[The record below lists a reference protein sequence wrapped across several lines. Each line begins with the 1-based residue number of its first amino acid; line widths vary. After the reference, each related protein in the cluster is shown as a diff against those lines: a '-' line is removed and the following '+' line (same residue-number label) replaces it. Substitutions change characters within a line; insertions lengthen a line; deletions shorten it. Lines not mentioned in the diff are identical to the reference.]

1 MARLLKI
8 LLIIEVVVGLCLSLA
23 VLMVSRE
30 NWGIIYILFLYACS
44 QLPLVLLG
52 LWALLFRPRHRAT
65 AAWLCV
71 LPFAFLILP
80 LMLRTAMGEPIS
92 SRTLLASTLIVILGL
107 TLLAFVR
114 PRTVAARLPATLLQ
128 GKPQNIVLLAL
139 LGAGWCIAVA
149 LLLKAG
155 PALLDT
161 SSGQGSP
168 GMGAAML
175 LVLGIGW
182 LTGLACFSVLVAA
195 WGWVGLRGASE
206 SAQPKLHIAQLLLA
220 SPGLLIGLAA
230 LWRVTS

>member
-8 LLIIEVVVGLCLSLA
+8 VLIIEVVLGLCLGLA
-23 VLMVSRE
+23 VLTVSRE

-52 LWALLFRPRHRAT
+52 LWALLFRPQHRAT

-71 LPFAFLILP
+71 LPFSFLILP
-80 LMLRTAMGEPIS
+80 LMLRTAMGEPVS
-92 SRTLLASTLIVILGL
+92 SRTLLASTLIVVLGL

-114 PRTVAARLPATLLQ
+114 PRTAAARLPAALLH

-139 LGAGWCIAVA
+139 LGLGWCIAIA
-149 LLLKAG
+149 LLLKTG

-168 GMGAAML
+168 GMGAAVL
-175 LVLGIGW
+175 LVISIGW
-182 LTGLACFSVLVAA
+182 LTGLACFSLLVAT
-195 WGWVGLRGASE
+195 WGWVGLRGTTE
-206 SAQPKLHIAQLLLA
+206 SAQPKLHIAQLVLA
-220 SPGLLIGLAA
+220 SPGLLIGIAA
-230 LWRVTS
+230 LWRVVT